1 MLSIYYILITI
12 LDTEDIIISPLL
24 SISHSNKGDK
34 YLAKKHSVEN
44 KNRTLLRYRFSPIK
58 GVINF
63 FYERIE
69 NLLGG
74 GDI

>member
-1 MLSIYYILITI
+1 MYYILITI
-12 LDTEDIIISPLL
+12 LDTEDIIISLLL
-24 SISHSNKGDK
+24 SISHFNKGDK

-58 GVINF
+58 RVINF
-63 FYERIE
+63 FFHERIE